1 MKWHN
6 IKKKK
11 PKDGQ
16 EVIIWTQNISDY
28 ECSRIQRASYS
39 EFRNGDGFFTVYPI
53 VWKELYKSKDN
64 YIGNDLE
71 GDKIQITHWMNI
83 PSPPTSYNSGYMVR
97 KAKALLSQ
105 ITKATSYIC
114 KRCTTLETRRN
125 NGKKRN
131 FYM

>member
-1 MKWHN
+1 MKWYN

-16 EVIIWTQNISDY
+16 EVVIWTQNISDY
-28 ECSRIQRASYS
+28 ECSRIQRAIYL
-39 EFRNGDGFFTVYPI
+39 EFINGDGFFTVYPI
-53 VWKELYKSKDN
+53 VWKERYQSKDN

-97 KAKALLSQ
+97 KVKALLSQ
-105 ITKATSYIC
+105 IAKATSYIRKLC
-114 KRCTTLETRRN
+114 MK
-125 NGKKRN
+125 
-131 FYM
+131 FYITGDYNESIVS